1 MRYALYLC
9 TSLFFSSSVLAFGS
23 GGSLGGNPGE
33 ASGGV
38 NAKTP
43 VCLDVSGERIPDS
56 FQTKYQRQCTLTGN
70 TMIDLINYNNYYRN
84 KPKGESLSDIK
95 AKSRNS

>member
-1 MRYALYLC
+1 MRYVLC
-9 TSLFFSSSVLAFGS
+9 LCASLFFSTSVLAFGS

-43 VCLDVSGERIPDS
+43 LCLDVTGERIPDS
-56 FQTKYQRQCTLTGN
+56 YQTKYQRQCEITGN
-70 TMIDLINYNNYYRN
+70 TMVDLINYNNYYRN
-84 KPKGESLSDIK
+84 KPNGESLSDIRAK
-95 AKSRNS
+95 AS